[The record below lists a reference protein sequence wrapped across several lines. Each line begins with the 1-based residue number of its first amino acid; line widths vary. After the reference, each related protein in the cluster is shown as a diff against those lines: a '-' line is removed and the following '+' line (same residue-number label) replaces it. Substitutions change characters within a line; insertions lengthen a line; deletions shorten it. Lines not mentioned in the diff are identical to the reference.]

1 MKNRT
6 RKHHIS
12 IIMRKPFTLIEL
24 LVVIAIIAILASM
37 LLPALQQARARA
49 QSTKCQNNL
58 GQLLK
63 AQQFYALDNRDLMV
77 FTAQQNGWTAYWM
90 WMLRNQTKL
99 LPNNTSFLCPS
110 NPNSKTYNDWNNYGM
125 WRPGGTGGIGYGD
138 QSWKN
143 RRDELGNFIVIQTNP
158 EFIGYRVSGMKLP
171 SGMIIYADSA
181 ESPSGKQ
188 IAYWSSQEYLDGSKG
203 IHTLHANRAN
213 CSFADGHIA
222 SLTAEQLHD
231 TALKVKVTYTQNL
244 APKTVN

>member
-1 MKNRT
+1 M
-6 RKHHIS
+6 
-12 IIMRKPFTLIEL
+12 
-24 LVVIAIIAILASM
+24 
-37 LLPALQQARARA
+37 
-49 QSTKCQNNL
+49 
-58 GQLLK
+58 
-63 AQQFYALDNRDLMV
+63 
-77 FTAQQNGWTAYWM
+77 
-90 WMLRNQTKL
+90 
-99 LPNNTSFLCPS
+99 TS
-110 NPNSKTYNDWNNYGM
+110 
-125 WRPGGTGGIGYGD
+125 PGKTGGD
-138 QSWKN
+138 Q
-143 RRDELGNFIVIQTNP
+143 LGNFIVIQTNP